1 MPATTTAP
9 DLGRL
14 ARLIDA
20 EFREMPGM
28 RLTEAQVR
36 RLWHLSHDECGAV
49 LEYLVHRGQLL
60 RDASGRYTGRPC
72 NY

>member
-1 MPATTTAP
+1 MSTRAI
-9 DLGRL
+9 DIGQL
-14 ARLIDA
+14 ARVIDA

-49 LEYLVHRGQLL
+49 LEHLVNCGQLL
-60 RDASGRYTGRPC
+60 RDPSGRYRGLALE
-72 NY
+72 Y